1 MSMFWYH
8 KPFSLIFFI
17 FLKSKSIVFFCHYY
31 HVTSV
36 KLIKGVKV
44 CFAVFIQQQ
53 SRSQHGCEHD
63 HKCENEHVTDVGTG
77 IFTAWVSVLS
87 RV

>member
-44 CFAVFIQQQ
+44 CFAVFIQ
-53 SRSQHGCEHD
+53 
-63 HKCENEHVTDVGTG
+63 
-77 IFTAWVSVLS
+77 
-87 RV
+87 